1 MAELLSYD
9 NTHAYVSAEED
20 VGGVSQRTQSF
31 FIGALEA
38 MSQWDTRRLIIY
50 LRRIVSLPTA
60 ELQHVIERLPRN
72 TISEF
77 LQSLD
82 PKRVAPDN
90 DPTDGAR
97 ISVGMYHLL
106 GLGQHMD
113 SYGTRKLFARL
124 LVRMN
129 VLVQC
134 AHNAGMVLGAED
146 YISLFRAYGAISDI
160 AGAKQ
165 LWDQA
170 FGAVQRQPGPEVLH
184 EFLKVRFLVDPMYH
198 GFDKVRVAVTPRNLH
213 RRGYLRFHQSVRR
226 LDRLRFNRQ
235 QKAFKFGLDRSMP
248 TAMSLTRRMRGNGPI
263 TRLFNSWIARRNPMT
278 EEVLCS
284 FMIGFARAGSLRFV
298 GLKILPAYFGILT
311 KKDKATGEITTN
323 SLTPTLSNGVK
334 RPQHK
339 YRFMW
344 PTSRLLNTIV
354 EAFCS
359 NGQMGW
365 ALDLLDFISREYQV
379 PIPAETWFD
388 LLEWSHVL
396 SSTPV
401 ATAWKMAGWYQQIPA
416 RDATELVWN
425 TMTQEPYNVQPGFD
439 QYAVLLRSRISR
451 GQFLRA
457 DDKAMAK
464 LRQLYDD
471 QSARYETSV
480 FEYIGAVRDGVTP
493 ITGFLIAY
501 QRARFRKQHMWF
513 ALSEI
518 CKRNLA
524 DLRPTHLADARAV
537 RDVPDFVWRN
547 ERFVENATAYRLA
560 TGFVS
565 LADPAR
571 PMRMRLY
578 KGRRGRLDVPLK
590 MKGTWRLVRTRPRR
604 SPVLSSRALAE
615 FKNTR
620 LDPLPLLSGALDAFR
635 LPAPRTSGELYEL
648 KNTKKQVAKRS
659 RVQRSRE
666 QKLARK
672 LEPQETKKRVAKG
685 PSSMESGTEAGT
697 EA

>member
-1 MAELLSYD
+1 
-9 NTHAYVSAEED
+9 
-20 VGGVSQRTQSF
+20 
-31 FIGALEA
+31 
-38 MSQWDTRRLIIY
+38 MSQWDSRRLIIY

-97 ISVGMYHLL
+97 ISVGMYQLL

-113 SYGTRKLFARL
+113 SYGTRKLFGRL

-134 AHNAGMVLGAED
+134 AHNAGVVLGAED

-160 AGAKQ
+160 GGAKQ

-170 FGAVQRQPGPEVLH
+170 FGAVQRRPGPEVLH
-184 EFLKVRFLVDPMYH
+184 EFLKVRFLVDPMYY

-235 QKAFKFGLDRSMP
+235 QRAFEFGLDRSMP
-248 TAMSLTRRMRGNGPI
+248 TAMSLTRRLRGRGPI
-263 TRLFNSWIARRNPMT
+263 TRLYNSWIAKRNLMT
-278 EEVLCS
+278 AEVLCS
-284 FMIGFARAGSLRFV
+284 FMIAFARAGSLRFV

-311 KKDKATGEITTN
+311 KKDKVTGEITTN
-323 SLTPTLSNGVK
+323 SLTPPLSNGVQ
-334 RPQHK
+334 RPRHK
-339 YRFMW
+339 HNFMW
-344 PTSRLLNTIV
+344 PTARLLNTLV
-354 EAFCS
+354 EVFCS

-379 PIPAETWFD
+379 TIPAETWFE

-401 ATAWKMAGWYQQIPA
+401 STAWKMAGWYQQIPV
-416 RDATELVWN
+416 RNATELVWN
-425 TMTQEPYNVQPGFD
+425 TMTREPYNVQPGFD
-439 QYAVLLRSRISR
+439 QYAVLLRSRIAR

-457 DDKAMAK
+457 NDAVMAK
-464 LRQLYDD
+464 MRQLYDD
-471 QSARYETSV
+471 QSARYETCV
-480 FEYIGAVRDGVTP
+480 FEYIAAVRDGVTP
-493 ITGFLIAY
+493 ITAVLGAY

-513 ALSEI
+513 ALSEL

-524 DLRPTHLADARAV
+524 ALRTRTLTDARAV
-537 RDVPDFVWRN
+537 RHVPDFLWQN
-547 ERFVENATAYRLA
+547 ERFVENAAAYRIA
-560 TGFVS
+560 TGYVS
-565 LADPAR
+565 LLDPAR
-571 PMRMRLY
+571 PVRMRLY

-590 MKGTWRLVRTRPRR
+590 VKGTWRLLAVRPRW
-604 SPVLSSRALAE
+604 SHVLSGRGLYE
-615 FKNTR
+615 FKNSR
-620 LDPLPLLSGALDAFR
+620 LKPLPLLFGALDAVR
-635 LPAPRTSGELYEL
+635 LPAPQTPGEYYEL
-648 KNTKKQVAKRS
+648 QKTKRRIAKGA

-666 QKLARK
+666 QKLERK
-672 LEPQETKKRVAKG
+672 LEPQNAEHEGADREGV
-685 PSSMESGTEAGT
+685 
-697 EA
+697 